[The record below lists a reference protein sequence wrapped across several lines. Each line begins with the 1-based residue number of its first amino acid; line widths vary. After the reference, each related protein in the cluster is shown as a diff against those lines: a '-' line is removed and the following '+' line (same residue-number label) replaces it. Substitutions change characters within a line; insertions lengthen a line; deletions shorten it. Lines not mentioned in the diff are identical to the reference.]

1 MVLSRDNS
9 ENERQMWRRHQ
20 KTRDAVPDETEAS
33 VDLDILSLCFTAG
46 GGIISRFI
54 WPWFDRVR
62 GRVKEPR
69 KVEVNTLWNA
79 GNAREAGEGGLA
91 EVQI

>member
-1 MVLSRDNS
+1 ML
-9 ENERQMWRRHQ
+9 RRHQ
-20 KTRDAVPDETEAS
+20 KTRDTVTDETEAS
-33 VDLDILSLCFTAG
+33 VDLMDILSLCFTG

-54 WPWFDRVR
+54 WPWVDRVR

-69 KVEVNTLWNA
+69 KVCEVRTLWNA
-79 GNAREAGEGGLA
+79 ENVREAGEGGLA